1 VAVHAAVL
9 TAVALHAPRLRAPP
23 EERGPPVA
31 VIPVLIL
38 PRTPPPTTAAGGKP
52 APIRLHRRPQ
62 RFADAPPPVA
72 PLIAPT
78 APKPAEERAAPAAG
92 PRVLALPRPEDALA
106 ANARSALRSRL
117 NCDDPK
123 LSRAER
129 EGCFER
135 FGAAGRDAPVLGLG
149 VDRDKASA
157 LEAAARRKEQDYGY
171 KRAAPGGVGVSG
183 TGRNAGAIERP
194 GSPNTGMGATSED
207 LGRATGNDSRREL
220 KVPF

>member
-1 VAVHAAVL
+1 VAVHAALL
-9 TAVALHAPRLRAPP
+9 TAVALHAPRLNVPP
-23 EERGPPVA
+23 EEAGPPEA

-38 PRTPPPTTAAGGKP
+38 PRTPPPTAAPGAKPTA
-52 APIRLHRRPQ
+52 IRLHRRPQ
-62 RFADAPPPVA
+62 RFVDEPPPVE

-78 APKPAEERAAPAAG
+78 AEKPAEERPAPAPG
-92 PRVLALPRPEDALA
+92 PRVLNIPSQEDAFA
-106 ANARSALRSRL
+106 ANARNALRSRL

-157 LEAAARRKEQDYGY
+157 LEAAARRKEQDYGH
-171 KRAAPGGVGVSG
+171 KRSAPGGVGVSG

-194 GSPNTGMGATSED
+194 GNPNMGMGATSED
-207 LGRATGNDSRREL
+207 LGRTTGNDSRREL